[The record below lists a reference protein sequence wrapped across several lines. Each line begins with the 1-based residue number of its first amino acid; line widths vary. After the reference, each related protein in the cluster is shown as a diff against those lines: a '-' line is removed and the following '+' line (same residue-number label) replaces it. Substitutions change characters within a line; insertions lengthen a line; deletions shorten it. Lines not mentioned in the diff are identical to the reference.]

1 MNKFDESYTYNNL
14 EIELEVQGVSDYYL
28 KNMGY
33 KLFFGTQESVNNS
46 LLFKCKSHIWWW
58 E

>member
-46 LLFKCKSHIWWW
+46 LI
-58 E
+58 